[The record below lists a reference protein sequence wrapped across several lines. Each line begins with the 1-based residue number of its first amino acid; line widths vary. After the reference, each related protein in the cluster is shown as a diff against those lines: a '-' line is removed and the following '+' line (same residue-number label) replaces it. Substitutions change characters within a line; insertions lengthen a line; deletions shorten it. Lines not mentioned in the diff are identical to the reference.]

1 MFLSHSRFHQFP
13 SKLPSLDAFDG
24 EDEEDEPK
32 MKKLDEFLKEEPSP
46 SEQEIEEMKEKP
58 VEEEK
63 KAEDEE
69 KKAEDEELK
78 EETDEQVDSGKVY
91 SVFLPPELKQS
102 LESGA
107 DDDANVWDIERVNKM
122 AAEAQATQ
130 TPNEPS
136 EK

>member
-1 MFLSHSRFHQFP
+1 M
-13 SKLPSLDAFDG
+13 DAFDG

-69 KKAEDEELK
+69 VK
-78 EETDEQVDSGKVY
+78 EETDKQVDSGKVY

>member
-69 KKAEDEELK
+69 VK
-78 EETDEQVDSGKVY
+78 EETDKQVDSGKVY

-122 AAEAQATQ
+122 AAEAHATQ